1 MNKEWNNGFIIGII
15 FCALFVIIILILDN
29 YYPLWNPE
37 CNKDTAPA
45 NTHITNIIDCEEGCI
60 YAEWVIYGYQNLT
73 KPILYT
79 KCAEVCRQGES
90 ILSSYKPEVNQS
102 RNNQQNKPN
111 EVSGNSSQP

>member
-15 FCALFVIIILILDN
+15 LSVLFIIIISILYN

-37 CNKDTAPA
+37 CNKDTAPD

-73 KPILYT
+73 KPMIYT
-79 KCAEVCRQGES
+79 KCAEVCSQGES
-90 ILSSYKPEVNQS
+90 ILSSYKLEVNKS
-102 RNNQQNKPN
+102 YNNQQNKPC
-111 EVSGNSSQP
+111 EVSGNSSQT